1 MSTKIG
7 EIVESNSTEFTAEC
21 YELNTIPPLGSL
33 VKVTAPTIEIF
44 GIVCQSGTASIEP
57 GRHPIARGKD
67 EISEEAVY
75 QSSPQLMKLLRSEF
89 QVLVVGHSIDRKIYQ
104 YLPSKPAHI
113 HAFVQVCGPEEIKQF
128 SQSFDFLGILVNNRL
143 QIPAEEVVAASLRE
157 MSKTQTD
164 PHAFLVAG
172 GKALTA
178 ILSGEYYRLR
188 TILARLKQ

>member
-7 EIVESNSTEFTAEC
+7 EIVESNCTEFTAEC
-21 YELNTIPPLGSL
+21 YELHAIPPLGSL

-57 GRHPIARGKD
+57 GRHPVARGKD
-67 EISEEAVY
+67 ETSEEAVY

-113 HAFVQVCGPEEIKQF
+113 HAFVQVCSPEEIKQF
-128 SQSFDFLGILVNNRL
+128 SQSFDFLSILVNNRS
-143 QIPAEEVVAASLRE
+143 QIPVEEVMAASLRE
-157 MSKTQTD
+157 MSKAQTD

-172 GKALTA
+172 GKALTI
-178 ILSGEYYRLR
+178 ILSGEYNRLK
-188 TILARLKQ
+188 TILERLKQ